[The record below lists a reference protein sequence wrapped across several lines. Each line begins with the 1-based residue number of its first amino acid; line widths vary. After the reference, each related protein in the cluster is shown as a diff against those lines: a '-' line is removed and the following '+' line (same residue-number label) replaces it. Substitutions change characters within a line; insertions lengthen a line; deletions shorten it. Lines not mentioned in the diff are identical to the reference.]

1 MLSLLRRG
9 IAGMGLTLPD
19 AAADQLARYLGLL
32 IKWNRV
38 YNLTAIHDE
47 SKLVSHHVLD
57 CLAVV
62 AHLPEGTVVDVGSGA
77 GLPGIPIAIACP
89 GLEVGLLDSNHKKA
103 AFLQQAV
110 GELGLAN
117 TRVIVERAEI
127 YRPLRLFDA
136 VVSRAFSDLA
146 DFVRLA
152 GHLCA
157 PHGVMIAMKGLYPHE
172 EIAQVPSCWQVE
184 TSGRLVI
191 PQVEAARHLVFLRR
205 PTSKPTDQAPCHAC

>member
-1 MLSLLRRG
+1 
-9 IAGMGLTLPD
+9 MGLTLPD
-19 AAADQLARYLGLL
+19 AAADQLACYLGLL

-57 CLAVV
+57 SLAVV
-62 AHLPEGTVVDVGSGA
+62 GHLPDGTVVDVGSGA
-77 GLPGIPIAIACP
+77 GLPGIPIAIARP

-127 YRPLRLFDA
+127 YRPLRLFNA

-157 PHGVMIAMKGLYPHE
+157 PQGVMIAMKGLYPHD

-184 TSGRLVI
+184 TSSRLVI